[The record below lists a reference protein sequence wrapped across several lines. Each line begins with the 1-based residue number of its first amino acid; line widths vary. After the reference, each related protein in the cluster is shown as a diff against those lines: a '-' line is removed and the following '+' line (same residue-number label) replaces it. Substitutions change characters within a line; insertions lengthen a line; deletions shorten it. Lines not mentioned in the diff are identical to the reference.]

1 MLETAKEMAEQANWK
16 FTHEWYTGLD
26 LNVEGVPLADAI
38 EYDLLALLGR
48 VYLAEGVAQDDKANP
63 SN

>member
-1 MLETAKEMAEQANWK
+1 MLDYKAMAEQANWK
-16 FTHEWYTGLD
+16 FAHEWYTGLD
-26 LNVEGVPLADAI
+26 LTVEGVPLADAI